1 MPKIPTFT
9 AKGEITS
16 QTPSVTSNFQIP
28 LSQNIGTALQPISDY
43 VQKEYIKEKKLEE
56 NNKVDKLIADSYKDN
71 KNGPVGFLTLSSETG
86 KNGNPSDASNIYDQ
100 GVDKLYN
107 FISSTQGQN
116 LSSYG
121 KQIFKSKFY
130 GSAAQLKSNALLE
143 SRKTQ
148 FKVSSDIDNDFITQK
163 TLALSSLPNGSG
175 LDQLY
180 DIINERLDSNPYYN
194 DQPQLKKDVK
204 LKYQQFSTVA
214 VANNLLLNNPS
225 LLKKQL
231 IDGKYNLL
239 DSNEILEL
247 SQKADVAIKDEK
259 FSTLSNAIAQV
270 GIGDVPANALKQIV
284 KETVSGNF
292 AGDKNLQNIYNS
304 LTDIEKKEFRSFATK
319 KAREKRNELLFE
331 IQAADAAV
339 KLETATLMNEALKN
353 ANVKTGIDQNT
364 IKNIFANNPDIE
376 TQITDLN
383 TKIINDSQQNNIPQS
398 NFDSNEGIS
407 KLITLDQI
415 NNISDKFVLPNE
427 TEPKSIMERYGDET
441 DLDDLKYYSDLLLQ
455 KNKNPKLFKKT
466 FEPFNSFL
474 NETKNLISNEVI
486 KILDPKSYNNDLKRF
501 KDDMYELYIQGI
513 NEGKSP
519 LELLDYKNKNYIG
532 KNFIQYQTDK
542 NKIFKNMMNNIN
554 YSRIEDYID
563 VDESL
568 KRFSNE
574 TPSEYLKRI
583 NK

>member
-16 QTPSVTSNFQIP
+16 QAPSVTSNFQIP

-239 DSNEILEL
+239 DSDEILEL

-270 GIGDVPANALKQIV
+270 GIGDVPANALKQIT

-292 AGDKNLQNIYNS
+292 AGDENLQNIYNS
-304 LTDIEKKEFRSFATK
+304 LTDIEKREFRSFATK

-331 IQAADAAV
+331 VQAADAAV
-339 KLETATLMNEALKN
+339 KLETANSFNEALKN
-353 ANVKTGIDQNT
+353 ADVKTGIDQNT

-407 KLITLDQI
+407 KLIISDKI